1 MLLDIIYDILK
12 GYLAL
17 VIIWAATLVT
27 VLIILLKRKDV
38 SMPEKVFW
46 AVIIFIAPVI
56 GLIFYLIFGLRGK
69 KKLLPKTEKP
79 PST

>member
-1 MLLDIIYDILK
+1 MLADIIYNILK

-17 VIIWAATLVT
+17 VIIWAVTLVT

-38 SMPEKVFW
+38 SMPEKIFW

-56 GLIFYLIFGLRGK
+56 GLIFYLIFGLPGK
-69 KKLLPKTEKP
+69 KKLLEKTDSRS
-79 PST
+79 PS